1 MNSRAFGNAK
11 GALKTSYLISG
22 LAVKKNRLFCS
33 VLFAM
38 LKYTN
43 LVIFAR
49 GEVWV
54 K

>member
-1 MNSRAFGNAK
+1 MNPRAFGNAK
-11 GALKTSYLISG
+11 GAVITCYLISG
-22 LAVKKNRLFCS
+22 LAVKENRLFCS

-43 LVIFAR
+43 LVIIAR
-49 GEVWV
+49 GVMWV